1 MQILHSVCHI
11 AEVLLQLQ
19 QVGNV
24 QYTGR
29 MLQVPCSASNDIV
42 DHLQKLAKTM
52 EEDLEKWK
60 ESIRETRGEYYELNY
75 FTTLQLLTLRE
86 RLGIFK
92 SSTADAVVT
101 PDVLALLHSIS
112 SKVAPDV
119 VANAVCRA
127 VSIVPE
133 IGIDDESLAA
143 SEMSLTF
150 SESALID
157 SVMPSETNQASPIVV
172 SNPQD
177 SMKPKLAEEDLSDDQ
192 RDVMAHITSRL
203 NCSKFLVLMAFEHF
217 SQKEKEEN
225 DKFDYYRWCSEN
237 SDLDNFEDV
246 SDSDGEESCPSEVD
260 LHSNED
266 GFSYSSS
273 KTLIPH
279 WAYVGQLGK

>member
-1 MQILHSVCHI
+1 M
-11 AEVLLQLQ
+11 
-19 QVGNV
+19 
-24 QYTGR
+24 
-29 MLQVPCSASNDIV
+29 PCSASNDIV
-42 DHLQKLAKTM
+42 DHLQKLARAM

-60 ESIRETRGEYYELNY
+60 ESVRETRGEYYELNY

-112 SKVAPDV
+112 SKVDPDV

-133 IGIDDESLAA
+133 IRIDDERSLAA
-143 SEMSLTF
+143 SEMSPTF
-150 SESALID
+150 SEPGIID
-157 SVMPSETNQASPIVV
+157 SLMPSETNQASPIVV

-177 SMKPKLAEEDLSDDQ
+177 CVKPKLAEEELSDDQ
-192 RDVMAHITSRL
+192 RDAMAHITSRL

-217 SQKEKEEN
+217 SQREKEEN

-237 SDLDNFEDV
+237 SDLDNFEDG

-266 GFSYSSS
+266 GFCYSSS
-273 KTLIPH
+273 KTPISH
-279 WAYVGQLGK
+279 RAYV